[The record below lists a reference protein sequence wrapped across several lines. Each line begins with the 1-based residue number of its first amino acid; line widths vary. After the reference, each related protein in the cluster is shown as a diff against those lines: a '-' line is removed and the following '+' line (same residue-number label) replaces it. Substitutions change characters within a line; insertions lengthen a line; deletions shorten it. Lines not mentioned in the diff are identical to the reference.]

1 MNIIR
6 LLLSVGSKYNMNIIS
21 VIYCYTEHISPLNL
35 VLPLISVI
43 TEFYLKQKKNNDS
56 SQDKTCW
63 WPINWV

>member
-63 WPINWV
+63 